1 MNCPRCKSIEHLKS
15 GIVQG
20 HQRYT
25 CKSCNYHYTVLA
37 KSDVKSAET
46 RRMVFE
52 MYLEGLGFRA
62 IGRILK
68 TSYST
73 VCQLV
78 RKSNANLELP
88 DRKTSIKMVELDEI
102 HTYVNYRWIWIA
114 VDRYGKRFISF
125 VCGDR

>member
-1 MNCPRCKSIEHLKS
+1 MDCSRCKSFEHLKS

-20 HQRYT
+20 RQRYT

-52 MYLEGLGFRA
+52 MYLDGLGFRA

-68 TSYST
+68 ISYGT
-73 VCQLV
+73 VSQ
-78 RKSNANLELP
+78 
-88 DRKTSIKMVELDEI
+88 
-102 HTYVNYRWIWIA
+102 
-114 VDRYGKRFISF
+114 
-125 VCGDR
+125 